1 MHAAREMQSVLTLS
15 QREAVSPVARP
26 VARTLAILLPG
37 AWSANTLL
45 HG

>member
-1 MHAAREMQSVLTLS
+1 MHAAREMQSVLALS
-15 QREAVSPVARP
+15 QREAVSPVSCP
-26 VARTLAILLPG
+26 VARTLAMLLPG